1 MGDRSVPPAEAVLSM
16 VWLPLSEFIRAV
28 PTGSTTGDPN
38 RWLEMCLADDADCVV
53 LLDGQVP
60 VQVLTLRHLMT
71 MAYTPATAAPRHH
84 LGGHSYLACPL
95 PGIGN
100 IPSPSLRLIPLTS
113 SAAAAARRVAADPD
127 CCWIVIDEQQHYQG
141 VLDTAR
147 LLAAAVNNFT
157 TEAVSATHQETV
169 AETQTSK
176 SNTALLTYL
185 GHELKTPLTS
195 LLGLSSLLKIGRL
208 GDLTPR
214 QERYIGLIQQH
225 CRRLAA
231 WVNTLIDL
239 GRIDSGT
246 LNLIPQMVD
255 VGDLW
260 PEAYHQAL
268 LRIGHDQAAPYP
280 RPAILEDEA
289 RPIALVADQTRLQQM
304 LSCLIQTAVAAQGS
318 DNDNPRSPLG
328 ITLWDDWVAFTVE
341 RLDEALS
348 LEQLAQTIFTF
359 PFPESSVPSTPISA
373 EMGHWLEWLLVRKLA
388 QQHQG
393 ELVLTVRA
401 DAQICPTLLMPT
413 TPASASRD
421 NSRFLLV
428 VAPLDHSSLSTLWQ
442 QANQLSYHLLITANL
457 KDAVEIATHLPLS
470 AVLVLVQSHSMRAE
484 LQPLKIAVEQTDSM
498 TIALVPPRLS
508 ALLGELPVDRELL
521 WPTDRLGSV
530 LLQPPASLPAPN
542 RLTILYL
549 RSPDPAST
557 HNSKFPHIFHD
568 FGCRVLEVDD
578 VEQASLL
585 NRVWQPDVAVLD
597 PAIASPATYLQ
608 NLSRFPQLTSLPLI
622 TLTMT
627 ATQAAHAIAALSVF
641 PCLVEESTWNT
652 PDTTERL
659 TTWLIQVLQ
668 VAATSPSQTQD

>member
-1 MGDRSVPPAEAVLSM
+1 MM
-16 VWLPLSEFIRAV
+16 WLPLSEFIRAA
-28 PTGSTTGDPN
+28 PTGSTTGDPS
-38 RWLEMCLADDADCVV
+38 RWLEACLANDADCVV
-53 LLDGQVP
+53 LLDHQVP
-60 VQVLTLRHLMT
+60 IQVLTLRHLMSLV
-71 MAYTPATAAPRHH
+71 YTPATAAPRHH
-84 LGGHSYLACPL
+84 YLGSHSHPTCPL
-95 PGIGN
+95 PEIGDT
-100 IPSPSLRLIPLTS
+100 PSPPLRMIALTVS
-113 SAAAAARRVAADPD
+113 APAAAQQVAADLD
-127 CCWIVIDEQQHYQG
+127 SCWVVIDEQYHYQG
-141 VLDTAR
+141 VLDTDR
-147 LLAAAVNNFT
+147 LLAAAVNALT
-157 TEAVSATHQETV
+157 SEEVRVAHQETV

-195 LLGLSSLLKIGRL
+195 LLGLSSLLKMGQL

-246 LNLIPQMVD
+246 LNLIPQMVN

-260 PEAYHQAL
+260 PEAYHQAV
-268 LRIGHDQAAPYP
+268 LRVGHEPVATYP
-280 RPAILEDEA
+280 QPTILDDEA
-289 RPIALVADQTRLQQM
+289 HPITLVADQTRLQQM
-304 LSCLIQTAVAAQGS
+304 LSCLMQTALAAQAPSAEG
-318 DNDNPRSPLG
+318 DRSPLG
-328 ITLWDDWVAFTVE
+328 ISLWDDWVTFTVE
-341 RLDEALS
+341 RLEESLS

-359 PFPESSVPSTPISA
+359 PFPENSVPSTPISA

-393 ELVLTVRA
+393 ELVLAVYEPA
-401 DAQICPTLLMPT
+401 KICPTLLLPT
-413 TPASASRD
+413 TPAVATAGNR
-421 NSRFLLV
+421 RFLLV

-442 QANQLSYHLLITANL
+442 QTNQLGYRLLITRDM
-457 KDAVEIATHLPLS
+457 KDAAEVAAHLPLS
-470 AVLVLVQSHSMRAE
+470 AVLVLVQSHAMQTEIRA
-484 LQPLKIAVEQTDSM
+484 LKIALEATESLV
-498 TIALVPPRLS
+498 IALVPPSLS

-521 WPTDRLGSV
+521 WPTGQLGSV
-530 LLQPPASLPAPN
+530 LLQPRAALPAPN

-549 RSPDPAST
+549 RSPEPSST
-557 HNSKFPHIFHD
+557 HHSKFPHIFHD

-597 PAIASPATYLQ
+597 PAIASPTAYLQ

-622 TLTMT
+622 TLTMS

-668 VAATSPSQTQD
+668 VAATSPSQAKD